1 MSARFRVVTI
11 VGTRPEC
18 LKMASVIRL
27 AEASPDIDLHVV
39 SSGQH
44 PQMVARTLAHLELPC
59 HAALDPVPPGSLHSR
74 TIQFLR
80 QQLRRHLDA
89 QQPAAVVVQGDTS
102 TAYAGALASS
112 DCALLLAHLE
122 AGLRTSTP
130 MRPFPEEMF
139 RRRIT
144 PLAHLHFAPTEVAAG
159 QLLAEGV
166 PLRDV
171 HVVGNSII
179 DLLRETCER
188 REDSGVAWRRV
199 AQRLLVL
206 TMHRRENYRQGLVNV
221 CKALLDLLAQEQDLA
236 VVCPVHPNPAVGQ
249 RIRQWL
255 AGHPRILLTEPLPYR
270 QFIALLREA
279 SLIVTD
285 SGGIQ
290 EEAPYLG
297 VPVLVTRAETER
309 PECLQGGVVRLV
321 GNGQQTLLL
330 QSREALAA
338 PTPAACAFA
347 ADAPFGAGRT
357 AEQVL
362 DLLRA
367 RLRQSGPAA

>member
-1 MSARFRVVTI
+1 
-11 VGTRPEC
+11 
-18 LKMASVIRL
+18 MASVIRL
-27 AEASPDIDLHVV
+27 AEASPDIDLQVV

-44 PQMVARTLAHLELPC
+44 PEMVARTLAHLDLPC
-59 HAALDPVPPGSLHSR
+59 HAALDAVPSGSLSR
-74 TIQFLR
+74 SIRFLR
-80 QQLRRHLDA
+80 QQLRLHLGA
-89 QQPAAVVVQGDTS
+89 QQPSAVIVQGDTS
-102 TAYAGALASS
+102 TAYAGALAAS
-112 DCALLLAHLE
+112 DCGLLLAHLE
-122 AGLRTSTP
+122 AGLRTATP
-130 MRPFPEEMF
+130 LRPFPEEMF

-144 PLAHLHFAPTEVAAG
+144 PLAQLHFAPTASAAG
-159 QLLAEGV
+159 HLLAEGV
-166 PLRDV
+166 PPAHV

-188 REDSGVAWRRV
+188 AEGSGVAWRHCG
-199 AQRLLVL
+199 QRLLVL
-206 TMHRRENYRQGLVNV
+206 TLHRRENYRHGLVNV
-221 CKALLDLLAQEQDLA
+221 CKALLALLLEDPQLTI
-236 VVCPVHPNPAVGQ
+236 VCPVHPNPAVGH

-255 AGHPRILLTEPLPYR
+255 GGHPRILLTEPLPYR

-309 PECLQGGVVRLV
+309 PECLQGGVVHLV
-321 GNGQQTLLL
+321 GSAEQALLL
-330 QSREALAA
+330 QSRTALAA
-338 PTPAACAFA
+338 RTPTACAFDG
-347 ADAPFGAGRT
+347 DAPFGAGRT

-367 RLRQSGPAA
+367 RLRQPGDAA